1 MVTTFTA
8 KKIFSILERDDA
20 TSLALFQGGASTNDA
35 RKLGIAVYTR
45 GDKARIYVTPRYVRH
60 VSAFMV
66 NIN

>member
-1 MVTTFTA
+1 MVTTSTA
-8 KKIFSILERDDA
+8 KRFFSILERDDA

-45 GDKARIYVTPRYVRH
+45 GNKARIYVTPRYVRH